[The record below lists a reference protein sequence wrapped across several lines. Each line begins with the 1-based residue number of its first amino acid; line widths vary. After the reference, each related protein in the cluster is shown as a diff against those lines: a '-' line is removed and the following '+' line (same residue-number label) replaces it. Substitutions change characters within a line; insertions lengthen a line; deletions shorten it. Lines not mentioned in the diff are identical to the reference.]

1 MKHAG
6 IFCEGSVGPRVHDIR
21 HTYAVHALE
30 KMINDGQDV
39 YCALPILSAY
49 MGHRGIESTE
59 KYLRLTE
66 EAYVSVI
73 DKAAPFYA
81 DVFPEVHHEKQ

>member
-1 MKHAG
+1 MKIAC
-6 IFCEGSVGPRVHDIR
+6 IFPDGSVGPRVHDIR

-30 KMINDGQDV
+30 KMIDEGQDV
-39 YCALPILSAY
+39 YCTLPILSAY

-66 EAYVSVI
+66 ESYNRII
-73 DKAAPFYA
+73 DSTAPFYA
-81 DVFPEVHHEKQ
+81 DVFPEVVHHE